1 MRWFTQHDRAS
12 WCGRRKSNIQPRK
25 SLSRYS
31 NCVSLLWLEQQFHQ
45 KDSGEWEAEHRCDP
59 VTTLCVLEDT
69 AVDNGSA
76 LPCSSM
82 LGFCTRI
89 WETQGL
95 PLRCPPWAT
104 RAALAESTEN

>member
-45 KDSGEWEAEHRCDP
+45 KDSGEWEAEHRCDDDP
-59 VTTLCVLEDT
+59 VCSGGH
-69 AVDNGSA
+69 GSRQRQRAPVQQAPCWVFVPGYGKLKVSPSDA
-76 LPCSSM
+76 LP
-82 LGFCTRI
+82 
-89 WETQGL
+89 GL
-95 PLRCPPWAT
+95 QEQL
-104 RAALAESTEN
+104 